1 MSFQPRLRP
10 VANIAFAF
18 AFVVGLA
25 AGHPAQ
31 AQPRLTVDPP
41 TLTAALAN
49 GESGVRQLTIGNA
62 GTTDLHWSTTM
73 VFGGLPSTPV
83 TPAPR
88 ILLMT
93 DTPALADPHIA
104 ALDRLNLAYTSADSW
119 FWLWLQVQYL
129 GTWDLVIVSN
139 RTTEPDPQAL
149 EALAAHLDR
158 GGALLYADAEPVA
171 ANPLLARLGI
181 TPAGSLAETPE
192 LVPAGE
198 PHRCFTWPNRIDGFA
213 PQAGSAGDAGVQIV
227 SASGHAR
234 SLASF
239 AGQPGSGAVVVN
251 ARRRAL
257 YNAFHAESFLGDA
270 DADGVRDAVELA
282 ENEITYLT
290 MASSWVAV
298 EPSSGVVPAGGSQV
312 VNVGFEMST
321 SCVGALTARIRL
333 ASDDPDTPNLELTAR
348 LTRVPEK
355 RLTSVAEPL
364 DFGTQ
369 YIGAVVPRTFRILN
383 DGCASLAITGVTVD
397 HPAFRIATSSPF
409 TAWARSANDIVVE
422 FAPTSLEPVAGT
434 VTLTS
439 DDSLVPVVTVALTG
453 AGRVAPAVV
462 VQADS
467 LTVALAPGETATRRL
482 SISNSGLADLEWSLA
497 PGSAV
502 KAAASEEVDLTGVR
516 ILWTRAHDEEDAS
529 SRCSTLV
536 ADLRARGAAVTVSA
550 SPITEGLLA
559 PYHVLCVRVG
569 WREWTAAEAAV
580 LRQWIRNG
588 GSLLLDGYDRYVMS
602 AIPEGIGGGFTFV
615 PVGQS
620 QGLSTA
626 IHPHPATAGIT
637 SLNLY
642 WMHNSLVVNSPATT
656 LADGPD
662 GLPVVVA
669 DEIRSG
675 RVIAIATSHT
685 FDNWNLPEADNRPF
699 ALQVFDWLAGPRW
712 LRATPT
718 EGVLAPG
725 DAREVTIDLDA
736 TMRCGVTLQQTLTI
750 ATNDPLQPTIAL
762 PVELTV
768 SGNRLL
774 VAMADS
780 LDFGWL
786 YTSQARTDTLLLRN
800 DGCEPLTVSS
810 LATGHEAFT
819 ATTPVPFTIAPDGAA
834 TVAVTFA
841 PTAPGFMTA
850 TLVIDSDDSRGHSAS
865 VRLGGLGVPPPVATT
880 APSVLAV
887 TLEPGET
894 ATRTLTLANTGQSD
908 LDWKVGFRPDVAT
921 RPTTLPAPTPSAAT
935 GELPAE
941 ALSLTAELR
950 DLTGMRIHWD
960 VSHGQYL
967 PGNWPTVVSDLLVRG
982 ATVEFNSLPLTPD
995 RLDPMDVLWIIDTA
1009 DTWQEAEIRAVADW
1023 VHNGGGLLLEGDD
1036 DVSVGVFNRILAAAG
1051 FTFRY
1056 GASDAQA
1063 GFTTIIHEH
1072 PATVD
1077 IASIHLSDPA
1087 ARLTGV
1093 DLPARRLV
1101 DDPQG
1106 VTVAA
1111 ASEAGAGRVVAVS
1124 EEMFN
1129 VWSVFYGDNR
1139 RFGNKVFDW
1148 LAVPR
1153 WVRVFPLLGVLPPGG
1168 SEDLAVNFTAAHT
1181 QPGLYTGRLEFVSND
1196 PATPMLRVP
1205 LSLNVGGVPDLPRI
1219 VISAA
1224 TGKLFAAPL
1233 DAGAAAGAT
1242 DGFDPGLDLS
1252 APDPCPAGLAA
1263 WFAHPEWNAAPGD
1276 RFLADL
1282 RAPFDPAASNRE
1294 WRFLV
1299 ASDHAAPVTLE
1310 FAYNVP
1316 GLTAHGLQLVDMVT
1330 GATTNLHAAHTYVYS
1345 AGAGVRE
1352 FRLRLGGGLPEPV
1365 PGGALPPAASWRLVL
1380 RLTGGVA
1387 QFEMSGLGGGSGAAP
1402 AFAVHVA
1409 DPASPVVTLSWDAT
1423 TLPPGLDFGLWRDG
1437 ALLAPSLRAQ
1447 DRVDVA
1453 VGDVP
1458 TELYLANAGSLAQAS
1473 LPSAGPDL
1481 RNRPNPFNPS
1491 TEVSFNLERAGVV
1504 SVLVYDLR
1512 GVLVRTLDAG
1522 NLAAGPAVVVW
1533 NGLDQRGLEA
1543 ASGTYVVRLTQ
1554 DGRQL
1559 GPSRKMV
1566 LLK

>member
-1 MSFQPRLRP
+1 MSFQPCLRF
-10 VANIAFAF
+10 VAAITLAL
-18 AFVVGLA
+18 VVNLA
-25 AGHPAQ
+25 AGEPAQ

-41 TLTAALAN
+41 ALTEALAN

-88 ILLMT
+88 ILLMWN
-93 DTPALADPHIA
+93 TPALTDPHIA
-104 ALDRLNLAYTSADSW
+104 ALQRRGLAYTAVNGWVS
-119 FWLWLQVQYL
+119 LWIQLQYL
-129 GTWDLVIVSN
+129 GPWDLVIVSS
-139 RTTEPDPQAL
+139 RTSEPVPQAL
-149 EALAAHLDR
+149 AALSAHLDR
-158 GGALLYADAEPVA
+158 GGALLYADADPVA
-171 ANPLLARLGI
+171 DNPLLMRLGI
-181 TPAGSLAETPE
+181 VPASSLAETPV
-192 LVPAGE
+192 LVPAEE
-198 PHRCFTWPNRIDGFA
+198 PHRCFSWPNRIDGFA
-213 PQAGSAGDAGVQIV
+213 PQAGPDGHTGVQIV
-227 SASGHAR
+227 SALGHAR

-239 AGQPGSGAVVVN
+239 AGHPGSGAIVVN
-251 ARRRAL
+251 ARRRAI
-257 YNAFHAESFLGDA
+257 YNAFHADCFLGDA
-270 DADGVRDAVELA
+270 DADGVPDAVELA
-282 ENEITYLT
+282 ENEIAYLT

-298 EPSSGVVPAGGSQV
+298 EPTSGVVPAGGSQV

-321 SCVGALTARIRL
+321 SCVGGLTARIRL
-333 ASDDPDTPNLELTAR
+333 ACDDPATPNLDLTAR
-348 LTRVPEK
+348 LNAVPER

-369 YIGAVVPRTFRILN
+369 YIGAVAPRAFRILN
-383 DGCASLAITGVTVD
+383 DGCASLRITGVTVD

-409 TAWARSANDIVVE
+409 TAGARTANDIVVE
-422 FAPTSLEPVAGT
+422 FVPTSVEPVAGT

-439 DDSLVPVVTVALTG
+439 DDPLVPVVTVALTG
-453 AGRVAPAVV
+453 AGRLSPSVA

-467 LTVALAPGETATRRL
+467 LTLALAPGETATRRL
-482 SISNSGLADLEWSLA
+482 SISNSGIADLEWSLA

-502 KAAASEEVDLTGVR
+502 KAAVSEEVDLTGVR

-536 ADLRARGAAVTVSA
+536 ADLRARGAEVTVNA
-550 SPITEGLLA
+550 YPITEGLLSNK
-559 PYHVLCVRVG
+559 HIMCVRHG

-602 AIPEGIGGGFTFV
+602 AIPEGIGDGFTFV
-615 PVGQS
+615 PVSQS
-620 QGLSTA
+620 QGVTTA
-626 IHPHPATAGIT
+626 IHPHPVTAGIT
-637 SLNLY
+637 SL
-642 WMHNSLVVNSPATT
+642 SLDWIHSSLSVGAPPATT
-656 LADGPD
+656 LADGP
-662 GLPVVVA
+662 GNLPAIVA

-675 RVIAIATSHT
+675 RVIAISPLYT
-685 FDNWNLPEADNRPF
+685 FDNANLLEADNRPF

-725 DAREVTIDLDA
+725 ETRDVTIDLDA
-736 TMRCGVTLQQTLTI
+736 TTRCGVTLQKTLTI
-750 ATNDPLQPTIAL
+750 TTNDPLQPTIAL
-762 PVELTV
+762 PVELAV

-850 TLVIDSDDSRGHSAS
+850 TLVIDSDDSRGQGAS
-865 VRLGGLGVPPPVATT
+865 VRLGGLGVAPPVVAT
-880 APSVLAV
+880 APSALAV

-894 ATRTLTLANTGQSD
+894 ATRTLTLANNGQSD

-921 RPTTLPAPTPSAAT
+921 RPTTLPAPMASSAT
-935 GELPAE
+935 GEFPAE

-950 DLTGMRIHWD
+950 DLTGMHIHWD

-982 ATVEFNSLPLTPD
+982 ATVQFNSLPLTPD

-1036 DVSVGVFNRILAAAG
+1036 DISVGVFNRILAAAG
-1051 FTFRY
+1051 VTFRY

-1087 ARLTGV
+1087 ARLTGI
-1093 DLPARRLV
+1093 DSPARRLV

-1139 RFGNKVFDW
+1139 RFGNQVFDW

-1168 SEDLAVNFTAAHT
+1168 SEDLAVDFTAAHT
-1181 QPGLYTGRLEFVSND
+1181 QPGLYTGRLEFASND
-1196 PATPMLRVP
+1196 PATPTLRVP
-1205 LSLNVGGVPDLPRI
+1205 LSLNVGGVPDLPRV
-1219 VISAA
+1219 VISAGN
-1224 TGKLFAAPL
+1224 GKLLAAPL

-1252 APDPCPAGLAA
+1252 APDPRPAGLAA
-1263 WFAHPEWNAAPGD
+1263 WFAHPEWNAPPGD
-1276 RFLADL
+1276 HFLADL

-1310 FAYNVP
+1310 FAYNAQ

-1345 AGAGVRE
+1345 AAAGIRE
-1352 FRLRLGGGLPEPV
+1352 FRLRLGGGLPDPV
-1365 PGGALPPAASWRLVL
+1365 PGGTPPPAASWRLVL
-1380 RLTGGVA
+1380 RLTDGAA
-1387 QFEMSGLGGGSGAAP
+1387 QFEMSGLGGGSGVAP
-1402 AFAVHVA
+1402 AFTVHVA

-1423 TLPPGLDFGLWRDG
+1423 TMPPGLDFGLWRDG

-1473 LPSAGPDL
+1473 LPSAGLDL

-1491 TEVSFNLERAGVV
+1491 TEVSFNLERAGAVA
-1504 SVLVYDLR
+1504 VLVYDLR

-1533 NGLDQRGLEA
+1533 NGLDQSGLEA

-1559 GPSRKMV
+1559 GPTRKMV